1 MERSV
6 HWQFV
11 VTATELS
18 RSFTKC
24 ARIHAVSFLP
34 ERQGKMK
41 KENIVT
47 YSADQIIELVHR
59 GKDKTDWAKVAAL
72 TDEDIEA
79 AMRDDP
85 DWADLMDIDWSK
97 AKVVYPVQK
106 QAISIRLDQDII
118 DYFKNDGSGYQ
129 SRINAVLRHF
139 VNEQKRQAK
148 E

>member
-1 MERSV
+1 MKEGSIVSISMEE
-6 HWQFV
+6 
-11 VTATELS
+11 AI
-18 RSFTKC
+18 K
-24 ARIHAVSFLP
+24 AV
-34 ERQGKMK
+34 RAGK
-41 KENIVT
+41 
-47 YSADQIIELVHR
+47 S
-59 GKDKTDWAKVAAL
+59 KTDWAAVAAL

-97 AKVVYPVQK
+97 ATVVYPVQK
-106 QAISIRLDQDII
+106 QAISIRLDKDII

-148 E
+148 D